1 MSVVRIGAKINAD
14 HLKMSFCCRQGQGH
28 LAGVA
33 VAANLKW
40 SSSKKPKSP
49 LQLLLPNPWWNLTS
63 QCWMKILTTRKIQNL
78 QSSLPQFQF
87 VDYQDYKSNMVVDI
101 AFKLCSC
108 SVGLVCALTSL
119 WPLGR
124 NFLYNVQKLKSSVII
139 SDTKWGLW

>member
-1 MSVVRIGAKINAD
+1 MSLR
-14 HLKMSFCCRQGQGH
+14 CRQGQGL
-28 LAGVA
+28 LAGVE

-49 LQLLLPNPWWNLTS
+49 LQLLLPKPWWNLTS
-63 QCWMKILTTRKIQNL
+63 QCWMKTLTTRKIQNL

-101 AFKLCSC
+101 AFKSCSC

-124 NFLYNVQKLKSSVII
+124 ILFVQRTETQIFRN
-139 SDTKWGLW
+139 KWYKMRPLIRWNYRHCKNAK